1 VDQEL
6 DTTQKFHLKLLRD
19 NIFVHA
25 PPDQDAVLKV
35 IAVLADSLV
44 GLTVEQTDNK

>member
-1 VDQEL
+1 VVQEQ

-19 NIFVHA
+19 NISVHA
-25 PPDQDAVLKV
+25 PLAQAAVLKA

-44 GLTVEQTDNK
+44 GSTVAQTVNK